1 MHTDSNAL
9 SAVITKFPG
18 KARTLEI
25 LFQKD
30 EDFREICEDF
40 YLCKEAINKIII
52 TDTRKRKILK
62 EYKHALEELEM
73 EMLVYMNSG
82 VTIHNK

>member
-1 MHTDSNAL
+1 MQSDQNVLNT
-9 SAVITKFPG
+9 VIGKFPE
-18 KARTLEI
+18 KVNTLTK
-25 LFQKD
+25 LFDRD
-30 EDFREICEDF
+30 ENFREICEDY